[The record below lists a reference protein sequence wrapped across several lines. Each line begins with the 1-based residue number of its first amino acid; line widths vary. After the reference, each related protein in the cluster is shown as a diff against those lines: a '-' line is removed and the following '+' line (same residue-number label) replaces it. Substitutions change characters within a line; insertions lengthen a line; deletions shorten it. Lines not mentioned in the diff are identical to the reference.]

1 MIILW
6 SPKNGFEGNVSIEI
20 PSMRERLMLAK
31 ELAYD
36 IKEEVNALDNIER
49 MLKILDVCEKYIKT
63 VDLLHVESKKEF
75 KSWNEMQSDSLCD
88 KIIEK
93 ISAYII
99 SGGKL
104 GEV

>member
-1 MIILW
+1 MILVW
-6 SPKNGFEGNVSIEI
+6 NPKTDFEGFIKIEI

-31 ELAYD
+31 ELSYD
-36 IKEEVNALDNIER
+36 IKEEVRALDNIER

-63 VDLLHVESKKEF
+63 VNLLHVESKKEF

-88 KIIEK
+88 KLIEE